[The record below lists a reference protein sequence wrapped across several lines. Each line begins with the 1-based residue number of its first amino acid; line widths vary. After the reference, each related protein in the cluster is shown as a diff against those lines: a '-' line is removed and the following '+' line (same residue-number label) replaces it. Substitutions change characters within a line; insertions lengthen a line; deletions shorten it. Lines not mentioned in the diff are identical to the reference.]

1 MVRLDNT
8 KHEKVTDLQKKGFKF
23 LLGALLAMI
32 MIFIIH
38 GIFLAVQSSFF
49 PVENL
54 FHYLTQTNYQP
65 EISGFYYDFQATHED
80 LVFRFEI
87 PAENDAIMI
96 KSGFEQNVTWSVVP
110 FNPSSA
116 LHDSIGNIRL
126 LPEKGWQMLDLR
138 QMEKPT
144 VILLELKKGGRLILN
159 STPLTGKLEYLKFFS
174 RFSNLFSDQFV
185 MIISGM
191 SFLLAFIMFSIGRV
205 NHELSKSYFALAV
218 SLCYYGVLFFI
229 SGTFLNNEGY
239 LYSMLQDTQ
248 GAFLFLNKLLTLL
261 SIAFTVALF
270 FGIEYF
276 ILKSW
281 KYTKFLIF
289 LNIIGFLLSLMGVP
303 YMITVISFINF
314 LFFAVIAYQ
323 SEFILFTF
331 LAFVRPVGEIVN
343 VFSNRLYSLYP
354 FSFNEITFFIVFIGF
369 GTFFIMDY
377 NRKQREINDKNQE
390 LCASNQEILAMNQE
404 LESSYLEI
412 EKLNNE
418 LEATV
423 FKRTQQLQRSMY
435 SMQTLLNNTDEGFM
449 KFDAS
454 LIIEPEY
461 SRECLSIFNAS
472 IDYHFFPA
480 LILSQT
486 PEEIPFLTETLRAV
500 INEPSDNKREILIS
514 LLPDLVNRQSKI
526 LSLKYRLI
534 REKTFS
540 EEISPDDF
548 EKGFQER
555 SKIMVMVRD
564 ISEKVKLKDRYEKEK
579 ELFEQIVKIMANSEN
594 FVELKEDYRQFWEEV
609 AQMHAE
615 PPEAAHTQPFPINQ
629 VFRSIHT
636 LKGNFAS
643 FGFRL
648 LVEKLHQLE
657 STLKDHKE
665 KAADILFNI
674 IHSGEDTKWLDDEM
688 QSVYEYISPQ
698 ILERQIDLSKKRNS
712 LVKIKELLSGT
723 PSPDQLK
730 EARTLLDEME
740 KTSFEDLFEPT
751 KNLVLSTA
759 QRLDIQIKS
768 FDVKGANIFVDKHKL
783 KPLLKTCIHL
793 FRNILDHA
801 IEDPEQR
808 LESGKD
814 PGATIK
820 VHAYRKGSFLMI
832 DITDDG
838 RGIDRDLVFSK
849 ALEKGFLKGTSQE
862 CAPFHLE
869 DIIFQEGFSTKD
881 SPTDISGRGIGLSAV
896 KNAVES
902 LCGTI
907 KIKTEKGLGTT
918 FSIII
923 PEDLM

>member
-1 MVRLDNT
+1 
-8 KHEKVTDLQKKGFKF
+8 LQNKGVKF
-23 LLGALLAMI
+23 LLGALLAI
-32 MIFIIH
+32 IIIGIIH
-38 GIFLAVQSSFF
+38 GVFLAVQSSFF

-54 FHYLTQTNYQP
+54 FDYLTQTNYQP
-65 EISGFYYDFQATHED
+65 ELSDFYYDIQATHDD
-80 LVFRFEI
+80 LVFRFDL
-87 PAENDAIMI
+87 PAENDAVMI
-96 KSGFEQNVTWSVVP
+96 KSGFEQNVTWSVLSL
-110 FNPSSA
+110 NPSDT
-116 LHDSIGNIRL
+116 LHNSTLNIRL
-126 LPEKGWQMLDLR
+126 LPEKGWQMMDLR
-138 QMEKPT
+138 SLEKPT
-144 VILLELKKGGRLILN
+144 VIVLELKKGGRLILN

-174 RFSNLFSDQFV
+174 RFSNLISDQFV

-205 NHELSKSYFALAV
+205 NHELSKSYFALAI
-218 SLCYYGVLFFI
+218 SLCYYGLLFFV

-248 GAFLFLNKLLTLL
+248 ASFLILNQLSTLL

-270 FGIEYF
+270 YGIEYF
-276 ILKSW
+276 ILKGW

-289 LNIIGFLLSLMGVP
+289 LNITGFIISLFGVP
-303 YMITVISFINF
+303 YLITIISFINF
-314 LFFAVIAYQ
+314 LFFSIIAYQ
-323 SEFILFTF
+323 SGLMLFTF

-343 VFSNRLYSLYP
+343 GFSNRLYSLYP

-390 LCASNQEILAMNQE
+390 LSASNQEILAMNQE

-423 FKRTQQLQRSMY
+423 SKRTQQLRKSMH
-435 SMQTLLNNTDEGFM
+435 SIQTLLNNTDEGFM

-461 SRECLSIFNAS
+461 SRECLSIFNGQ
-472 IDYHFFPA
+472 IDYQFFPA

-486 PEEIPFLTETLRAV
+486 PDEIPFLTETLRAV
-500 INEPSDNKREILIS
+500 INEPSDNKRDILIS
-514 LLPDLVNRQSKI
+514 LMPDLVNRQSKI
-526 LSLKYRLI
+526 LSLKYRFI
-534 REKTFS
+534 REKQFM
-540 EEISPDDF
+540 EDNDPDDF
-548 EKGFQER
+548 EKNIQER

-594 FVELKEDYRQFWEEV
+594 FVELEEDYRQFWEEL
-609 AQMHAE
+609 AQLRQAE
-615 PPEAAHTQPFPINQ
+615 HQETLHQQPFPINQ
-629 VFRSIHT
+629 IFRSIHT

-648 LVEKLHQLE
+648 LVEHLHQLE
-657 STLKDHKE
+657 STLKESKE
-665 KAADILFNI
+665 NAADILFGI
-674 IHSGEDTKWLDDEM
+674 IDTGEDAQWLDDEM

-698 ILERQIDLSKKRNS
+698 ILERQIDLNKKSKS
-712 LVKIKELLSGT
+712 LVKIKDLLSST
-723 PSPDQLK
+723 PNPDQLK

-759 QRLDIQIKS
+759 RRLDVQIKA
-768 FDVKGANIFVDKHKL
+768 FDVNGANIFVDKYKL
-783 KPLLKTCIHL
+783 KPLLKTWIHL
-793 FRNILDHA
+793 FRNIIDHA

-808 LESGKD
+808 LENGKD

-820 VHAYRKGSFLMI
+820 VQAYRKESSLII

-838 RGIDRDLVFSK
+838 RGIDREMVFSK
-849 ALEKGFLKGTSQE
+849 ALEKGFLKVASVKQSSVR
-862 CAPFHLE
+862 LE
-869 DIIFQEGFSTKD
+869 DILFQEGFSTKD
-881 SPTDISGRGIGLSAV
+881 IPTDISGRGVGLNAVKSAV
-896 KNAVES
+896 EN
-902 LCGTI
+902 LNGTI

-923 PEDLM
+923 PENIL